1 MTILLT
7 AGSKMSHSNWVFPPL
22 PLCELPRAT
31 QGFASSLQEAPGDHT
46 TPSCT
51 LVFLPK
57 ALFCFQPQFP
67 PVPEFMFPFHH
78 LSHISWGR
86 YMLVYCFAAG
96 SRDMAAA
103 VLSSR
108 GRNAGNRSELMVGR
122 AWWCPETIGQREGKQ
137 PAGYGVI
144 PGLGQAE
151 EGRAEAWISASDT
164 KWPNSGEPRT
174 LSLARWCL

>member
-57 ALFCFQPQFP
+57 ALSFAFSLSFP
-67 PVPEFMFPFHH
+67 LCLNSCSHSTTCHTFPEAATCSCTALRQEAETWLLLSCPVGGEMQGTEVN
-78 LSHISWGR
+78 SWWEGP
-86 YMLVYCFAAG
+86 
-96 SRDMAAA
+96 DD
-103 VLSSR
+103 VLR
-108 GRNAGNRSELMVGR
+108 R
-122 AWWCPETIGQREGKQ
+122 
-137 PAGYGVI
+137 
-144 PGLGQAE
+144 
-151 EGRAEAWISASDT
+151 
-164 KWPNSGEPRT
+164 
-174 LSLARWCL
+174 